1 MKKRKWSQC
10 SHFMQEIIANRDF
23 YPFIRRI
30 LAWRQSFRKCF
41 SRFCNLVW
49 INLPKHRWDLLLCHW
64 VIYISQA
71 SPVLFRTFYNLV
83 FCNNPPLSCFF
94 SPSSSYFPPW
104 LSLQTCQFSSSILRG
119 KWNSEE
125 VTPGSHQKLYIWID
139 YNSFFPRVSSIHK
152 TWMCAIG
159 WQ

>member
-10 SHFMQEIIANRDF
+10 SHFMQEIIVNRDF

-41 SRFCNLVW
+41 SHFCNLVW

-94 SPSSSYFPPW
+94 PHLVPTFLHDFLCRLVSSLLPSYVGSE
-104 LSLQTCQFSSSILRG
+104 ILKR
-119 KWNSEE
+119 WHLE
-125 VTPGSHQKLYIWID
+125 VTKNFIYG
-139 YNSFFPRVSSIHK
+139 
-152 TWMCAIG
+152 
-159 WQ
+159 